1 VANIENTVWN
11 AANVVNYSIHQVSV
25 YSLSL
30 GFAVSMFLECS
41 ELRRLVEVLPLCA
54 AVVEVDSSSN
64 LGSVQFNEIVWTCS
78 TQCKITPPLE
88 FISYFLV
95 PLCINLWHP
104 CETLKKK
111 KNIPCNT
118 SLYPDNY
125 RLSVWRFMENLC
137 KLSITHST
145 VCFCLIPISS
155 LHPRF
160 SCTTFFQPSKVND
173 NFDANIVITNVA
185 LYIKI

>member
-64 LGSVQFNEIVWTCS
+64 LGSVQLNEIVWTCS

-111 KNIPCNT
+111 KT
-118 SLYPDNY
+118 SLATRPSTLIIIGCQYEDLWKISVNCQSLIL
-125 RLSVWRFMENLC
+125 LSVFVLSLFPASILGSLVPPFFNHL
-137 KLSITHST
+137 KLMTILM
-145 VCFCLIPISS
+145 LI
-155 LHPRF
+155 
-160 SCTTFFQPSKVND
+160 
-173 NFDANIVITNVA
+173 
-185 LYIKI
+185 